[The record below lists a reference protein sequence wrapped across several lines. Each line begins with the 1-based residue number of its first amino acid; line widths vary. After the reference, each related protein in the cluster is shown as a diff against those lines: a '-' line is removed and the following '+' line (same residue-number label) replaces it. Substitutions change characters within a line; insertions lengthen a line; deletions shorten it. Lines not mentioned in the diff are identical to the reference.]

1 MWKVLLLLLPH
12 QHKLYLQKADQ
23 KMQFCENTKWT
34 QMTASRRS
42 FVALALLLISEA
54 VEAQ

>member
-23 KMQFCENTKWT
+23 KMQLCENTKWT